1 MSNYGFILT
10 RHVNSEKTNK
20 YWNQCVKL
28 IRTYYPL
35 RQIIIIDDNSNQEF
49 VIADHEYKNVT
60 VIQSE
65 YPGRG
70 ELLPYIYYLRY
81 KWFPKAIIIHDSL
94 FIHKRIPFETLNM
107 QVLPLWHH
115 IYDKENVNGLLK
127 LASSLKNNHNLL
139 DKINGSTIN
148 ILGLNK
154 NSFNLC
160 FGGQAFIQLTFLE
173 RLQNKY
179 NINALVKVIRN
190 RTDRCAFE
198 RIIGL
203 LFCEEYPELI
213 NVNSLFG
220 DIMNKYKAFEYNYD
234 EYTVDFQR
242 KKIIYP
248 FIKVWT
254 GR

>member
-10 RHVNSEKTNK
+10 RHVNSKKTNK

-179 NINALVKVIRN
+179 NINALLKVIRN